1 MPRVSRF
8 SLPGKKWFPYRA
20 MKRVRKMEASVV
32 NGLETVI
39 YLARTDGQ
47 LHWGRTGSGV
57 W

>member
-1 MPRVSRF
+1 VPRVSRF